1 MEYLGINQKIY
12 ELENKIEAKI
22 SKQFKQIDK
31 TTRNNQFKVL
41 SAFRNNKVSE
51 NHFNGSTGYGY
62 SDRGREVLDSVF
74 ADIVGADDA
83 LVRHNFVS
91 GTHALTVAL
100 FGILRPKDC
109 LLSVTGKPYDTLDE
123 VIGIRESDGSLKEFK
138 IEYKQVDFKDNKID
152 FEGIKNNLKENV
164 KVVFIQRSKGYSN
177 RPSLSVAEIGEI
189 ALFVKKIKKDVCIMV
204 DNCYGEFVEEYEP
217 TQVGADLIVGSLIKN
232 VGGGMAQTGGYIA
245 GGKDLVEKCAF
256 RLTSPGIG
264 KEVGATLNQNR
275 DMFKGLF
282 LAPHIV
288 SQALKTAVFASQ
300 LFTDLGYKVNPKPND
315 FRTDIVQ
322 AIELGKKEMLLAFCK
337 GIQKGA
343 PVDSFVTPEAWNM
356 PGYDDKV
363 VMAAGTFIQ
372 GASIE
377 LSADAPLKEPYSVYF
392 QGGLTYESGKAGI
405 LFALDELMRNG
416 YCNFKWYMLIYF
428 GGQMYEFI

>member
-416 YCNFKWYMLIYF
+416 YCNFK
-428 GGQMYEFI
+428 